1 MGSAT
6 LSSQALLTN
15 LPVIQMNLTQVE
27 VSRFFTQD
35 LNHLFFTPRSDA
47 QLHQAEA
54 RIQGG
59 YQTDP
64 FVGLQ
69 NEPKQVNVWGGDDEV
84 LLGTCFWLSLQGFPL
99 LFRRSLWYQMI
110 LRKGKGA
117 VLFSC
122 VSIALR

>member
-1 MGSAT
+1 M
-6 LSSQALLTN
+6 
-15 LPVIQMNLTQVE
+15 QMNPTQVE

-35 LNHLFFTPRSDA
+35 LSHIIFTSRSDA
-47 QLHQAEA
+47 QFHQAEA

-64 FVGLQ
+64 LVSLQ
-69 NEPKQVNVWGGDDEV
+69 NEAKQVDVGWRDDEV

-99 LFRRSLWYQMI
+99 LFRRSLWYQMN

-117 VLFSC
+117 VLFSR
-122 VSIALR
+122 VSICVR